1 MADVYAVVEGYGE
14 HGFLR
19 ECVAPHLALRGVY
32 LHPALVGKPGHK
44 GGARPWPAVRKDIT
58 NFLKMGKK
66 GRPVHVTMMFDY
78 FRMPMDWPGRAAA
91 ATKAP
96 EGRAAQ
102 VEAMLAADIV
112 GHLGPGFDQA
122 LFIPY
127 VQMHE
132 LEALVLAEPR
142 SLAAEF
148 LGREDAVRALTDDI
162 QGLPPEHINDGATTA
177 PSKRIMAYLPEYEA
191 RKAQALV
198 NVLDLT
204 GLEILR
210 QRCPHFHSWLTRL
223 EALGKGASAT
233 ADG

>member
-19 ECVAPHLALRGVY
+19 ECVAPHLGLRGVY
-32 LHPALVGKPGHK
+32 LRPSLVGKPGHK
-44 GGARPWPAVRKDIT
+44 GGVRPWPAVRKDIT
-58 NFLKMGKK
+58 NFLRMGKK

-78 FRMPMDWPGRAAA
+78 FRMPLDWPGRASA
-91 ATKAP
+91 ATREL
-96 EGRAAQ
+96 EGRAAH
-102 VEAMLAADIV
+102 VEEQLAADMV
-112 GHLGPGFDQA
+112 NHLGSGFDPA

-132 LEALVLAEPR
+132 LEALVLAEPQ

-148 LGREDAVRALTDDI
+148 LGQEEALRALTVSI
-162 QGLPPEHINDGATTA
+162 RGLPPEDINDGATTA
-177 PSKRIMAYLPEYEA
+177 PSKRIIAHLPEYEG
-191 RKAQALV
+191 RKAQAVV

-210 QRCPHFHSWLTRL
+210 QRCPHFHQWLTRL
-223 EALGKGASAT
+223 EALDERSPSAV
-233 ADG
+233 